1 VSKRKKGH
9 AGGGHGW
16 FVTFADLMGPLMAF
30 FVMLTAYSTMDQ
42 KKLQMVAGSMAQAF
56 GVLKESRFSGVVE
69 IDGVPTR
76 PNLKNVEHVDVSQAS
91 DKPAPRLRDVK
102 LEGSTEPAFDATLSS
117 AAASIRQAL
126 QASPELS
133 DLANNLRVE
142 ETPEGL
148 SVELVD
154 QDGRSMFPGGSSSPN
169 ARTLNLLAAVAPVLS
184 KLPNKVVITGHTAW
198 SGISGRSK
206 DGDGDEAARWRL
218 SAARALA
225 VREALAAS
233 GVAEDRFAGVV
244 GKADSEPLIADDP
257 SMSVN
262 RRVSILLLKGAAPLP
277 EGLRP

>member
-16 FVTFADLMGPLMAF
+16 FVTFADLMGLLMAF

-91 DKPAPRLRDVK
+91 DQPAPRLRDVK
-102 LEGSTEPAFDATLSS
+102 LEGSTEPELEATLSS

-126 QASPELS
+126 QASPEFS
-133 DLANNLRVE
+133 DLSNNLRVE
-142 ETPEGL
+142 ETPQGL
-148 SVELVD
+148 NVELVD
-154 QDGRSMFPGGSSSPN
+154 QDGRSMFPGGSSAPN
-169 ARTLNLLAAVAPVLS
+169 PRTMSLLKVVAPVLS
-184 KLPNKVVITGHTAW
+184 RLPNKVEITGHTAW
-198 SGISGRSK
+198 GGASGR
-206 DGDGDEAARWRL
+206 DGDGDNPSHWRL
-218 SAARALA
+218 SVARALA
-225 VREALAAS
+225 VREALASA
-233 GVAEDRFAGVV
+233 GVADDRFASVV

-257 SMSVN
+257 SLSVN
-262 RRVSILLLKGAAPLP
+262 RRVSILLLKGASPVP
-277 EGLRP
+277 EGLKP

>member
-9 AGGGHGW
+9 AGGHGW
-16 FVTFADLMGPLMAF
+16 FVTFADLMGLLMAF

-69 IDGVPTR
+69 IDGTPTR

-91 DKPAPRLRDVK
+91 DHPAPRLSDVK
-102 LEGSTEPAFDATLSS
+102 LEGSTEPELEASLSS

-126 QASPELS
+126 QASPEFS
-133 DLANNLRVE
+133 DLSNNLRVE

-148 SVELVD
+148 NVELVD
-154 QDGRSMFPGGSSSPN
+154 QDGRSMFPGGSSAPN
-169 ARTLNLLAAVAPVLS
+169 SRTMSLLSVVAPVLS
-184 KLPNKVVITGHTAW
+184 KLPNKVEITGHTAW
-198 SGISGRSK
+198 GGASGR
-206 DGDGDEAARWRL
+206 DGDGDNASHWRL

-225 VREALAAS
+225 VREALASA
-233 GVAEDRFAGVV
+233 GVADERFASVV

-257 SMSVN
+257 SLSVN
-262 RRVSILLLKGAAPLP
+262 RRVSILLLKGASPLP
-277 EGLRP
+277 EGLKP